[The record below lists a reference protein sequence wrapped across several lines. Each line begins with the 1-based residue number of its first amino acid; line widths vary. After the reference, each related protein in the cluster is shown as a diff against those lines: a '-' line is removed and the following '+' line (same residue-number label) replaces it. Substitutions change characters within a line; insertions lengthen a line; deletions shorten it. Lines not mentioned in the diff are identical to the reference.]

1 MINITETSPLNKKR
15 VAERLLA
22 HQINYNNSFDARRR
36 DVHRIEEPNPVT
48 ITNSS
53 TKKHLKITRLPRD
66 PIVNTV
72 LKATTTTTTTT
83 SSYPVTHNN
92 VSIQTSRQAVL
103 LPDLDS
109 QGKPQCLSHPS
120 DTFCESVN
128 NYPK

>member
-1 MINITETSPLNKKR
+1 MINITEASPLNKKR
-15 VAERLLA
+15 FAERPLA

-36 DVHRIEEPNPVT
+36 DVHRVEEPNPVT

-53 TKKHLKITRLPRD
+53 TKKHFKITRLPRD

-72 LKATTTTTTTT
+72 LKATTTT
-83 SSYPVTHNN
+83 SSYPVIHNT
-92 VSIQTSRQAVL
+92 SIQTSRQAFL

>member
-53 TKKHLKITRLPRD
+53 TKKHFKITRLPRD

-72 LKATTTTTTTT
+72 LKATTTT
-83 SSYPVTHNN
+83 SSYPVIHNN